1 VPPNLLRL
9 SQLARFW
16 EKNPN
21 TILGWIRQGRLPAI
35 RSPGGHYRVRFAD
48 VRAFCEREGMP
59 VPPVVSPASRRVIV
73 WTWSG
78 TRVRSLAPLER
89 ADSLARTLRAQ
100 GVHVEEHD
108 DPYGALVAA
117 SSGAA
122 ALLVLPHAGG
132 SFDVAAAVAALRRSA
147 PTRALPIVVMATT
160 ARARTGAIERA
171 GATQVLPRSRAS
183 ELPGLVLE
191 ILGPA

>member
-1 VPPNLLRL
+1 VPSTPLLRL

-21 TILGWIRQGRLPAI
+21 TILGWIRLGRLTAI
-35 RSPGGHYRVRFAD
+35 RSPGGHYRVRATD

-59 VPPVVSPASRRVIV
+59 VPPLAAPASRRVVV
-73 WTWSG
+73 WT
-78 TRVRSLAPLER
+78 APLAR
-89 ADSLARTLRAQ
+89 ALRAH
-100 GVHVEEHD
+100 GVPVEEHD
-108 DPYGALVAA
+108 DPYDAMLAAAGA
-117 SSGAA
+117 AA

-132 SFDVAAAVAALRRSA
+132 SFDVAAAVAALRRA
-147 PTRALPIVVMATT
+147 AGTRTLPIVVVATT

-171 GATQVLPRSRAS
+171 GATRVLPRSHAS
-183 ELPGLVLE
+183 DLPALAME